1 MRCFFYFS
9 NFNKII
15 SLTKNLYILLLFL
28 VSSNISA
35 QDEVSA
41 DWSVTVNGNEIILSI
56 VEFNNFTVGLDGH
69 WHYILNEEEYVAVHD
84 INDVVISELPDGEHT
99 IYVWLVDHMHNAI
112 DPPVEET
119 ITFTID
125 TGLSTTDNEKLDMR
139 IYPNPVNENFVTII
153 SPVQGLKEIEVYS
166 VTGRK
171 LMDTRTYK
179 STLNLSSF
187 NSGIYM
193 VKVTIND
200 QSKVSKLI
208 IR

>member
-1 MRCFFYFS
+1 MKKLYIL
-9 NFNKII
+9 II
-15 SLTKNLYILLLFL
+15 SLVSFNLC
-28 VSSNISA
+28 A

-41 DWSVTVNGNEIILSI
+41 DWSVTVNGNEITLSI

-84 INDVVISELPDGEHT
+84 INDVIISDLPDGEHT
-99 IYVWLVDHMHNAI
+99 IYIWLVDHMHNAI

-125 TGLSTTDNEKLDMR
+125 TGLSNIDNEILDLK
-139 IYPNPVNENFVTII
+139 IYPNPVNDDLITII
-153 SPVQGLKEIEVYS
+153 SPVEGLKQIEVYS

-179 STLNLSSF
+179 STLNLISF
-187 NSGIYM
+187 NSGIYL
-193 VKVTIND
+193 VKVTINGK
-200 QSKVSKLI
+200 SKVSKLVV
-208 IR
+208 R

>member
-1 MRCFFYFS
+1 M
-9 NFNKII
+9 K
-15 SLTKNLYILLLFL
+15 KLYILIIWL
-28 VSSNISA
+28 VSFNLSA

-41 DWSVTVNGNEIILSI
+41 DWSVTVNGNEITLSI

-84 INDVVISELPDGEHT
+84 INDVVISELPEGEHT
-99 IYVWLVDHMHNAI
+99 VYVWLVDHMHNAI

-125 TGLSTTDNEKLDMR
+125 TGLSNIDNEILDLK
-139 IYPNPVNENFVTII
+139 IYPNPVNDDLITII
-153 SPVQGLKEIEVYS
+153 SPVEGLKQIEVYS

-179 STLNLSSF
+179 STLNLISF
-187 NSGIYM
+187 NSGIYL
-193 VKVTIND
+193 VKVNING
-200 QSKVSKLI
+200 QSKVSKLVV
-208 IR
+208 R

>member
-28 VSSNISA
+28 ISSNISA

-139 IYPNPVNENFVTII
+139 IYPCLLYTSPSPRDI
-153 SPVQGLKEIEVYS
+153 SGSRMP
-166 VTGRK
+166 
-171 LMDTRTYK
+171 
-179 STLNLSSF
+179 SSA
-187 NSGIYM
+187 
-193 VKVTIND
+193 
-200 QSKVSKLI
+200 
-208 IR
+208 

>member
-1 MRCFFYFS
+1 MKR
-9 NFNKII
+9 
-15 SLTKNLYILLLFL
+15 LYILIICLISFNL
-28 VSSNISA
+28 SA
-35 QDEVSA
+35 QEEVSA
-41 DWSVTVNGNEIILSI
+41 DWNVTVNGNEITLSI

-84 INDVVISELPDGEHT
+84 INDVIISDLPDGEHT
-99 IYVWLVDHMHNAI
+99 ISIWLVDHMHNAI

-125 TGLSTTDNEKLDMR
+125 AGLSTTDNEKLDMR

-193 VKVTIND
+193 VKVTING

-208 IR
+208 IK

>member
-193 VKVTIND
+193 VKVTING
-200 QSKVSKLI
+200 QSKVSKLVV
-208 IR
+208 R

>member
-1 MRCFFYFS
+1 M
-9 NFNKII
+9 
-15 SLTKNLYILLLFL
+15 
-28 VSSNISA
+28 
-35 QDEVSA
+35 
-41 DWSVTVNGNEIILSI
+41 TVNGNEIILSI

-119 ITFTID
+119 INFTID
-125 TGLSTTDNEKLDMR
+125 TGLSTTNNEKLDMR

-153 SPVQGLKEIEVYS
+153 SPVEGLKEIEVYS

-193 VKVTIND
+193 VKVTING
-200 QSKVSKLI
+200 QSKVSKLVV
-208 IR
+208 R

>member
-1 MRCFFYFS
+1 M
-9 NFNKII
+9 K
-15 SLTKNLYILLLFL
+15 KLYILIICL
-28 VSSNISA
+28 VSFHLSA

-41 DWSVTVNGNEIILSI
+41 DWNLTVNGNEITLSI

-69 WHYILNEEEYVAVHD
+69 WHYILNEDEYVAVHD

-99 IYVWLVDHMHNAI
+99 VYIWLVDHMHNAI

-125 TGLSTTDNEKLDMR
+125 TGLSNIDNEILDMK
-139 IYPNPVNENFVTII
+139 IYPNPVNKDFITII
-153 SPVQGLKEIEVYS
+153 SPLQELKQIEVYS

-171 LMDTRTYK
+171 VMDANTYK
-179 STLNLSSF
+179 NKLDVRSLA
-187 NSGIYM
+187 SGFYM
-193 VKVTIND
+193 IKVSVNN

>member
-119 ITFTID
+119 INFTID
-125 TGLSTTDNEKLDMR
+125 TGLSTTNNEKLDMR

-153 SPVQGLKEIEVYS
+153 SPVEGLKEIEVYS

-171 LMDTRTYK
+171 VMNTSTHK

-187 NSGIYM
+187 NTGFYM
-193 VKVTIND
+193 IKVTING
-200 QSKVSKLI
+200 QSKVSKLV

>member
-1 MRCFFYFS
+1 MKKLYLL
-9 NFNKII
+9 II
-15 SLTKNLYILLLFL
+15 SLVSFNLC
-28 VSSNISA
+28 A

-41 DWSVTVNGNEIILSI
+41 DWGVTVNGNEITLSI

-84 INDVVISELPDGEHT
+84 INDVIISDLPDGEHT
-99 IYVWLVDHMHNAI
+99 IYIWLVDHMHNAI

-125 TGLSTTDNEKLDMR
+125 TGLSNIDNEILDLK

-153 SPVQGLKEIEVYS
+153 STVQGLKEIEVYS

-193 VKVTIND
+193 VKVTING
-200 QSKVSKLI
+200 QSKVSKLVV
-208 IR
+208 R

>member
-1 MRCFFYFS
+1 MKKLYIL
-9 NFNKII
+9 II
-15 SLTKNLYILLLFL
+15 SLVSFNLC
-28 VSSNISA
+28 A

-41 DWSVTVNGNEIILSI
+41 DWSVTVNGNEITLSI

-84 INDVVISELPDGEHT
+84 INDVIISDLPDGEHT
-99 IYVWLVDHMHNAI
+99 IYIWLVDHMHNAI

>member
-1 MRCFFYFS
+1 M
-9 NFNKII
+9 K
-15 SLTKNLYILLLFL
+15 KLYILIIWL
-28 VSSNISA
+28 VSFNLSA

-41 DWSVTVNGNEIILSI
+41 DWSVTVNGNEITLSI

-84 INDVVISELPDGEHT
+84 INDVVISELPEGEHT
-99 IYVWLVDHMHNAI
+99 VYVWLVDHMHNAI

-119 ITFTID
+119 INFTID

-139 IYPNPVNENFVTII
+139 IYPNPVNDNFVTII
-153 SPVQGLKEIEVYS
+153 SPVEGLKEIEVYS

-171 LMDTRTYK
+171 VMNTSTHK

-187 NSGIYM
+187 NTCLLYTSPSPR
-193 VKVTIND
+193 D
-200 QSKVSKLI
+200 QRGSRMPSSA
-208 IR
+208 

>member
-1 MRCFFYFS
+1 M
-9 NFNKII
+9 KII
-15 SLTKNLYILLLFL
+15 NLMKKLYILIICL
-28 VSSNISA
+28 VSLNLSA

-41 DWSVTVNGNEIILSI
+41 DWSVTVNANEITLSI

-84 INDVVISELPDGEHT
+84 INDVVIHELPEGEHT
-99 IYVWLVDHMHNAI
+99 IYIWLVDHMHNAI

-125 TGLSTTDNEKLDMR
+125 TGLFTIDNEILDMR
-139 IYPNPVNENFVTII
+139 IYPNPVNDNFVKII
-153 SPVQGLKEIEVYS
+153 SPVEGLREIEVYS

-193 VKVTIND
+193 FKVTIND
-200 QSKVSKLI
+200 QSKVSKLVV
-208 IR
+208 R

>member
-1 MRCFFYFS
+1 M
-9 NFNKII
+9 
-15 SLTKNLYILLLFL
+15 TKNLYILLLFL

-41 DWSVTVNGNEIILSI
+41 DWSLTVNGNEIILSI

-200 QSKVSKLI
+200 QSKVSKLVV
-208 IR
+208 R

>member
-1 MRCFFYFS
+1 M
-9 NFNKII
+9 K
-15 SLTKNLYILLLFL
+15 KLYILIICL
-28 VSSNISA
+28 VSFNLSA

-41 DWSVTVNGNEIILSI
+41 DWSVTVNGNEITLSI

-99 IYVWLVDHMHNAI
+99 IYIWLVDHMHNAI

-125 TGLSTTDNEKLDMR
+125 TGLSNIDNEILDMR
-139 IYPNPVNENFVTII
+139 IYPNPVNDNFVTII
-153 SPVQGLKEIEVYS
+153 SPVVGLKEIEVYS

-171 LMDTRTYK
+171 VMNTNTHK
-179 STLNLSSF
+179 TTLNLSSI

-193 VKVTIND
+193 VKVTINGR
-200 QSKVSKLI
+200 SKVSKLVV
-208 IR
+208 R

>member
-1 MRCFFYFS
+1 M
-9 NFNKII
+9 K
-15 SLTKNLYILLLFL
+15 KLYILIICLISFNL
-28 VSSNISA
+28 SA
-35 QDEVSA
+35 QEEVSA
-41 DWSVTVNGNEIILSI
+41 DWSVTVNGNEITLSI

-84 INDVVISELPDGEHT
+84 INDVIISDLPDGEHT
-99 IYVWLVDHMHNAI
+99 IYIWLVDHMHNAI

-125 TGLSTTDNEKLDMR
+125 TGLSNIDNEILDLK
-139 IYPNPVNENFVTII
+139 IYPNPVNDDLITII
-153 SPVQGLKEIEVYS
+153 SPVEGLKQIEVYS

-193 VKVTIND
+193 VKVTING
-200 QSKVSKLI
+200 QSKVSKLVV
-208 IR
+208 R

>member
-119 ITFTID
+119 INFTID
-125 TGLSTTDNEKLDMR
+125 TGLSTTNNEKLDMR

-171 LMDTRTYK
+171 VMNTSTHK

-187 NSGIYM
+187 NTGFYM
-193 VKVTIND
+193 IKVTING
-200 QSKVSKLI
+200 QSKVSKLV